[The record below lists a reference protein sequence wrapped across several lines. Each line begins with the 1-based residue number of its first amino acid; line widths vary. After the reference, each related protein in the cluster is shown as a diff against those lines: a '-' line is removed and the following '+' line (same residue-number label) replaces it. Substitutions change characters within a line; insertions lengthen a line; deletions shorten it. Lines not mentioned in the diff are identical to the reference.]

1 MNNNRKTFRRI
12 LSFAKPW
19 GRYWPP
25 YLVLCIFSVIFGI
38 ANFALIGPMLDV
50 LFQAD
55 SIKQVAKPE
64 FSLTIDFF
72 KQFFSYYLGNITGG
86 MGAVKGLLFVCAV
99 LIASS
104 FLSNLCRFL
113 SQRIIVSL
121 QTRMMKNIRTALFEK
136 ITTLPVGYFT
146 NQRKG
151 DILSSVS
158 NDVNELQNTMADSFH
173 IIFRDP
179 LLVLG
184 FLSML
189 FYMSPKLTAVSIVAL
204 PFSAIVIGS
213 IVQKLR
219 RKATITQTLMG
230 RITSQFEEAISGAR
244 IIKGFNA
251 QKYVDGKFE
260 NLNAVHC
267 KERRSV
273 LNRQASASPLSEF
286 LGITVAVAVLFYGGI
301 LNINGQLGMSWSAF
315 VVYIGFYWRV
325 LEPAKAITEAYAKIQ
340 RGIVSGDRIF
350 AILDAPSD
358 IKDKPDAFIIK
369 GFNDSIEFRNVSFSY
384 QAGLPP
390 VLRDI
395 NLKINKG
402 QTVAVVGPSGAG
414 KSTMADL
421 VPRFYDVTEGSVMV
435 DGHDVRD
442 LDQHSLISLLGI
454 VTQET
459 ILFNDSVYNNITF
472 GMADVKPEDVYEAAK
487 VANAHDFIV
496 EMPDGYQTNIGD
508 RGSKLSGGQRQ
519 RIAIARAVLK
529 NPPILIL
536 DEATSALDTESERLV
551 QDALTNLMKNRT
563 SLVIAHRLSTI
574 KAADEI
580 IVIQDGKIEERGSH
594 DSLLEMGGLYSH
606 LYHLQS

>member
-72 KQFFSYYLGNITGG
+72 KQFFAYYLGNITGG
-86 MGAVKGLLFVCAV
+86 MGVVKGLLFVCAV

-146 NQRKG
+146 NKRKG

-251 QKYVDGKFE
+251 QKYVDEKFE

-340 RGIVSGDRIF
+340 RGIVSGERIF

-358 IKDKPDAFIIK
+358 IKDKHDPFIIK

-384 QAGLPP
+384 QASLSP
-390 VLRDI
+390 VLRNI
-395 NLKINKG
+395 ELKINKG

-421 VPRFYDVTEGSVMV
+421 VPRFYDVTEGSVLV

-459 ILFNDSVYNNITF
+459 ILFNDTVYNNITF
-472 GMADVKPEDVYEAAK
+472 GMDDVKPEDVYEAAK
-487 VANAHDFIV
+487 VANAHDFIA
-496 EMPDGYQTNIGD
+496 EMPEGYQTNIGD
-508 RGSKLSGGQRQ
+508 MGSKLSGGQRQ

>member
-72 KQFFSYYLGNITGG
+72 KQFFAYYLGNITGG
-86 MGAVKGLLFVCAV
+86 MGVVKGLLFVCAV

-146 NQRKG
+146 NKRKG

-251 QKYVDGKFE
+251 QKYVDEKFE

-340 RGIVSGDRIF
+340 RGIVSGERIF

-358 IKDKPDAFIIK
+358 IKDKHVWSA
-369 GFNDSIEFRNVSFSY
+369 
-384 QAGLPP
+384 
-390 VLRDI
+390 
-395 NLKINKG
+395 
-402 QTVAVVGPSGAG
+402 PSLSSRPA
-414 KSTMADL
+414 S
-421 VPRFYDVTEGSVMV
+421 
-435 DGHDVRD
+435 
-442 LDQHSLISLLGI
+442 
-454 VTQET
+454 
-459 ILFNDSVYNNITF
+459 
-472 GMADVKPEDVYEAAK
+472 
-487 VANAHDFIV
+487 
-496 EMPDGYQTNIGD
+496 
-508 RGSKLSGGQRQ
+508 RGSCITTNTAIRQ
-519 RIAIARAVLK
+519 AWTFCVAQ
-529 NPPILIL
+529 
-536 DEATSALDTESERLV
+536 E
-551 QDALTNLMKNRT
+551 
-563 SLVIAHRLSTI
+563 
-574 KAADEI
+574 
-580 IVIQDGKIEERGSH
+580 
-594 DSLLEMGGLYSH
+594 
-606 LYHLQS
+606 